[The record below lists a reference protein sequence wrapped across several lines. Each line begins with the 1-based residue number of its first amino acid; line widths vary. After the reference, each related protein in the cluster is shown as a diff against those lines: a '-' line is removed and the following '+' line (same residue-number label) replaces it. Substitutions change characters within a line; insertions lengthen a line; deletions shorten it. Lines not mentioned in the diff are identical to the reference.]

1 MSQQK
6 RYSQYEDAWNKSEE
20 RVNTELQLAQGFNVA
35 DIYLNRTYLESFSAA
50 PIVPAPKSLMDTSK
64 IRIIEITKIVYDKNE
79 KFTDKLKSVYSALH
93 SFGSAVAIIIDSDGK
108 NIKFYI
114 GIRSAANASIAGDV
128 LESTLRGNFP
138 GITYNSLTVSEC
150 ESMMEHIR
158 ELGVKSLS
166 SVSMVPSMREK
177 EFNMES
183 FVQGIEK
190 FIDTLSGKTYTA
202 IQYREIFGYIPAP
215 NEYKCSQEEF
225 FDALIK
231 AIETRTELSV
241 LVAKKNMD
249 YQDTSRR
256 Y

>member
-1 MSQQK
+1 M
-6 RYSQYEDAWNKSEE
+6 
-20 RVNTELQLAQGFNVA
+20 AQGFNVA

-50 PIVPAPKSLMDTSK
+50 PIVPAPKSLMDTS
-64 IRIIEITKIVYDKNE
+64 N
-79 KFTDKLKSVYSALH
+79 
-93 SFGSAVAIIIDSDGK
+93 
-108 NIKFYI
+108 
-114 GIRSAANASIAGDV
+114 
-128 LESTLRGNFP
+128 
-138 GITYNSLTVSEC
+138 
-150 ESMMEHIR
+150 
-158 ELGVKSLS
+158 
-166 SVSMVPSMREK
+166 MREK

-249 YQDTSRR
+249 YQDNSRR
-256 Y
+256 